1 LAAAGDE
8 MIAII
13 VGKIVEREESALIV
27 DVNGVGYR
35 VAVMTRLREKFKRG
49 SEVTLKIHHHITGE
63 SQSLFGFNNE
73 EDLKFFE
80 LLLKVPSVG
89 PATALRI
96 LEVAPPK
103 ILEQAV
109 AEDDVAVLTKV
120 SGVGKKTAERLL
132 IELKGKIVVSDVS
145 GVKGGIQHEAI
156 EALTSIGFTAEQA
169 RSAVQKLPAE
179 VKTVE
184 EAVKSILQRQEA

>member
-1 LAAAGDE
+1 
-8 MIAII
+8 MIAQLA
-13 VGKIVEREESALIV
+13 GKVLEREESALIV

-35 VAVMTRLREKFKRG
+35 VAVLTRLREKVNRG
-49 SEVTLKIHHHITGE
+49 KQVTLKIHHHITGE
-63 SQSLFGFNNE
+63 SQSLYGFTND

-89 PATALRI
+89 PATAMRI
-96 LEVAPPK
+96 LEVAPPR

-132 IELKGKIVVSDVS
+132 IELKGKIVVSQVNR
-145 GVKGGIQHEAI
+145 VKGGIQHEAI

-169 RSAVQKLPAE
+169 RGAVQKLPAD

-184 EAVKSILQRQEA
+184 EAVKTILQGQKV